1 MVLLSKI
8 TTCTLHLPASQPLSL
23 QALQALPHLQ
33 CLALHSGLY
42 CDIDA
47 AEHLTSLS
55 MTRAQAEC
63 THSCLCVT
71 SLVQLELESSTI
83 IGLHANGL
91 AACSCLE
98 ALRCMS
104 SDICASDQAAAVD
117 RQEVQICASISSL
130 TGLTKLK
137 LGMYTQDAQVEL
149 CWLSRLSSLNRLWL
163 EVDVHQA
170 KLSNSFVT
178 LSNLMALSLIGG
190 SFQFDFEWGGLPA
203 LQNLFCAG
211 SSAAIGFMPH
221 LIDVAA
227 VRSLRTVT
235 LADKHFCVA
244 KTAFLVKTMVQ
255 WLQYNRPQVETR
267 IC

>member
-1 MVLLSKI
+1 MATCWSPWLGAALALLHQQNPCLSHVHMIENATDPCLDLMALFSKI
-8 TTCTLHLPASQPLSL
+8 TTCTLQLPTSQPLSL

-42 CDIDA
+42 CGIDA

-63 THSCLCVT
+63 THSCLCVR

-98 ALRCMS
+98 ALRCIS
-104 SDICASDQAAAVD
+104 SYICASDQAAAVD

-130 TGLTKLK
+130 TGLTKLH

-149 CWLSRLSSLNRLWL
+149 CWLSRLSSLNRLWP
-163 EVDVHQA
+163 V
-170 KLSNSFVT
+170 KL
-178 LSNLMALSLIGG
+178 MCI
-190 SFQFDFEWGGLPA
+190 
-203 LQNLFCAG
+203 
-211 SSAAIGFMPH
+211 
-221 LIDVAA
+221 
-227 VRSLRTVT
+227 R
-235 LADKHFCVA
+235 
-244 KTAFLVKTMVQ
+244 
-255 WLQYNRPQVETR
+255 
-267 IC
+267 